1 MDEEAFE
8 AWILSSGVGDDT
20 TIGEEELHF
29 EEHINAEEEE
39 EDNEVWY
46 FSDHESEN
54 EEQTM
59 NELNEDRGNEEDNKK
74 PNLPNNIR
82 RQIVIEMFASASDEL
97 VLPRG
102 LLTTLRQ
109 KYSCSRSTMNRIWT
123 LARKQKIDGVEVNVA
138 SRKIGNC
145 GRKVKF
151 TDDEALRR
159 VPLKQR
165 TTIRSFATALEVS
178 PSTVYRLL
186 KRGILRS
193 HTNSI
198 KPKLTPKHKVARMK
212 FVLSQSIPKSMN
224 ELPKFNHLYNMIHI
238 DEKWFF
244 MSKITQRFYLL
255 SEEEDPYRAC
265 QSKAFITKVMFLAAI
280 ARPWLGPTGD
290 ILWDGKIGIFPFI
303 DEVRA
308 QRWSA
313 NRPAGTIEKKAKQSI
328 TKETIREMIINKLL
342 PAIRAKW
349 PENGCK
355 EIWIQQDNARPHIQ
369 PNDAEFLEAC
379 REGGFEINIICQ
391 PAQSPDLNILDLG
404 FFKAIQSIQHQSFP
418 KTVDELIKSV
428 EDAYTVY
435 EPRIIN
441 YTWIHLM
448 YVMVEILKVKG
459 GNNYK
464 NPHNSKKKMDRLGL
478 LPTTV
483 EISEELV
490 NDTVNLLNQDIVFGP
505 EPFEAM
511 ELLPE
516 DQ

>member
-355 EIWIQQDNARPHIQ
+355 EIWIQQDNARPISNLMMLSFWKHV
-369 PNDAEFLEAC
+369 E
-379 REGGFEINIICQ
+379 
-391 PAQSPDLNILDLG
+391 
-404 FFKAIQSIQHQSFP
+404 KSFP